1 MAVEFNL
8 KGCKNARQVVKT
20 IDISEQTYQAI
31 TKMAEKGT
39 NVLDSEEDLPF
50 LSDIYNVFG
59 GNCYGDIVSMA
70 IKGLIANVVDTLDDK
85 GWLIVEGQEAF
96 MELSEAFLPLMCSAD
111 DETLHFFGS
120 DEEEIRDAV
129 RKCIIKDK
137 ADEFIANFNKA
148 IENDT
153 RPVGEIATGILMYVS
168 SEEIAEDDVAN

>member
-1 MAVEFNL
+1 MAVECKF
-8 KGCKNARQVVKT
+8 KGRKNARQIVKT

-31 TKMAEKGT
+31 TKMAEKCT
-39 NVLDSEEDLPF
+39 NVLDSDEDLPF

-59 GNCYGDIVSMA
+59 GNCYGGIVSMA
-70 IKGLIANVVDTLDDK
+70 IKGLIANVVDALDDK
-85 GWLIVEGQEAF
+85 GWLIVEGMKAF
-96 MELSEAFLPLMCSAD
+96 LMLSEALLPLMCSAD

-120 DEEEIRDAV
+120 DEKEIRDAV
-129 RKCIIKDK
+129 RKCLVKDK

-168 SEEIAEDDVAN
+168 SEDIAEDDIAN